1 MGSSLYRPVSCQ
13 SSAVTAEVHEKSLGH
28 FGYTLP
34 PDLVLGFLQSAAH
47 DLCSLQPDSACLLPS
62 RLGLHSSLPA
72 VLEQLLSPTPV
83 LPGSHWGITS
93 LHPAHKSPSL
103 DHIASSCPSA
113 DWLHPVPGTPS
124 HLSICVFLIIYP
136 LMQWPHFSRLNLLNV
151 ISCLGLLTSP
161 GPFCSHRCSRGNVTS
176 QDTTWGQDG
185 DSQ

>member
-1 MGSSLYRPVSCQ
+1 MRSSIYRQVSCW

-28 FGYTLP
+28 SDHTLP
-34 PDLVLGFLQSAAH
+34 PDLVPGFQSAAH
-47 DLCSLQPDSACLLPS
+47 DLCSPRSDSACLLPS
-62 RLGLHSSLPA
+62 RLGLHSSLPGA
-72 VLEQLLSPTPV
+72 LEQLLSPAPF

-103 DHIASSCPSA
+103 DHIASSCPYA
-113 DWLHPVPGTPS
+113 DWLHPVPGAPS
-124 HLSICVFLIIYP
+124 HLSICVFDCLSP
-136 LMQWPHFSRLNLLNV
+136 DAMDTFFSRLNPLNV
-151 ISCLGLLTSP
+151 TSCLGLLTSV